1 MQTPYRPG
9 LRIIEDCLINLS
21 ENERGRVCTQ
31 LANPHLPRPGAGW
44 VSLAF
49 VYTLS
54 HPSLPRSYAQ
64 TQCCGSVTIF
74 YGLGSDV

>member
-9 LRIIEDCLINLS
+9 LRIIEDCPINLS

-31 LANPHLPRPGAGW
+31 LPDPHLPRPGAGW

-49 VYTLS
+49 IYASVGDLD
-54 HPSLPRSYAQ
+54 SLNPPDPDP
-64 TQCCGSVTIF
+64 GF
-74 YGLGSDV
+74 